1 MKRKSYLTALSA
13 VLISTVI
20 FAGTSS
26 ASEIYRWTDEDG
38 NVHYT
43 DKPMGEPSERLDIES
58 RPTDPA
64 VVAAEL
70 QARLDIQ
77 AKSAESAAVADAAN
91 KSQEEKRAEREERQE
106 QCAMYQERMTRFV
119 QNRRIYREGADGERD
134 YLDEDQM
141 TQVRADA
148 QAKVEEY
155 CGN

>member
-13 VLISTVI
+13 VLISTAI

-58 RPTDPA
+58 RPTDPS

-77 AKSAESAAVADAAN
+77 AKSAESAAVADAAT

-106 QCAMYQERMTRFV
+106 KCAMYQERLTRFV
-119 QNRRIYREGADGERD
+119 QNRRIYREGVDGERD

-141 TQVRADA
+141 AQVRADA

-155 CGN
+155 CGY